1 MNSTTIF
8 LDTATI
14 LNNCSRYFGFVN
26 EAKELK
32 DLNGTL
38 WEVQPLAMNKK
49 SSIWY
54 GDDPFNYSIPVF
66 LAQASITAFAT
77 SAMKFVLEPL
87 GVTSFVAQMIT
98 VQYFGSMFFLFL
110 IGVKTDISM
119 VRKSGK
125 MALLVGVLS
134 FCLPFVLATLVAF
147 ILMKDKILWV
157 PREILESLPYIAGL
171 TSLSSPHVINSFLAD
186 LNLLNSELGRIA
198 MSASMISGG
207 CSLIS
212 VFLVLTFK
220 QSQLSKTPENIMWTL
235 WSCLTIIIIIIYVIQ
250 PIMLWVHKRH
260 DDAAVKE
267 EYVFFIFLT
276 VLISSLTGEIVGQH
290 YLVGPLLLGLV
301 VPPGPPLGAAIEDKL
316 DCFVTG
322 VLVPVLVISR
332 ACPFMLSEIR
342 SSTFV
347 VVQLLAFFSFVGKFF
362 GTIITAIYSE
372 MPIQDALILGLVMN
386 VQGVLDIQI
395 WVRAMGLKL
404 IDRELYGSLVL
415 TMLIMTGS
423 ISVIVKF
430 LYDPSRKYVGYK
442 RKTIQHSKP
451 NVELRI
457 LACVYHEE
465 NVPSIVN
472 LLEASN
478 ATTYSPICVY
488 TLHLIQLQGRATPLL
503 ITHKTNPTDPS
514 EMNPTTRIIKS
525 FTLYAHHNRG
535 IVSVSSFT
543 AISPYNTMRDDI
555 CSLGL
560 DKRTSLIIIPFHHQ
574 PAILTQSKSTTAIR
588 RVNINVL
595 NKAPC
600 SVGILIAKGP
610 TKPPSLGGMNCN
622 SSPSNVAV
630 IFFGGP
636 DDREALAYG
645 ARIGDDINVKL
656 TVIRFMHSG
665 ERNQQ
670 KSKEKRKD
678 QDTVNGFR
686 LQTAGSKNVEYIEE
700 MVKDG
705 VQLISSIKGI
715 ESSFEILIVGKEH
728 GKVSSKLLEAFN
740 EWNEFPELGVTGDML
755 VSSDS
760 KTSGSILV
768 MQQRPQ
774 KKKKQKMSSKC
785 QNILE

>member
-1 MNSTTIF
+1 
-8 LDTATI
+8 
-14 LNNCSRYFGFVN
+14 
-26 EAKELK
+26 
-32 DLNGTL
+32 
-38 WEVQPLAMNKK
+38 
-49 SSIWY
+49 
-54 GDDPFNYSIPVF
+54 
-66 LAQASITAFAT
+66 
-77 SAMKFVLEPL
+77 
-87 GVTSFVAQMIT
+87 
-98 VQYFGSMFFLFL
+98 
-110 IGVKTDISM
+110 
-119 VRKSGK
+119 
-125 MALLVGVLS
+125 
-134 FCLPFVLATLVAF
+134 
-147 ILMKDKILWV
+147 
-157 PREILESLPYIAGL
+157 
-171 TSLSSPHVINSFLAD
+171 
-186 LNLLNSELGRIA
+186 
-198 MSASMISGG
+198 
-207 CSLIS
+207 
-212 VFLVLTFK
+212 
-220 QSQLSKTPENIMWTL
+220 
-235 WSCLTIIIIIIYVIQ
+235 
-250 PIMLWVHKRH
+250 MLWVHKRH

-276 VLISSLTGEIVGQH
+276 VLVSSLAGEIVGQH

-322 VLVPVLVISR
+322 ILVPVLVIAR

-362 GTIITAIYSE
+362 GTIITAVYSE
-372 MPIQDALILGLVMN
+372 MPIQDALTPGLVMN

-395 WVRAMGLKL
+395 WVRAMGLKVNISMAINQSFVFLGCFFFVTWDITYLQL
-404 IDRELYGSLVL
+404 IDREIYGSLVL
-415 TMLIMTGS
+415 TMPIMTGS

-430 LYDPSRKYVGYK
+430 LYDPSTKYVGYK

-451 NVELRI
+451 NAELRI

-543 AISPYNTMRDDI
+543 AISPYNTMHDDI

-600 SVGILIAKGP
+600 SVGILITKGP
-610 TKPPSLGGMNCN
+610 TKPPSLGGINCN

-630 IFFGGP
+630 IFLGGP

-686 LQTAGSKNVEYIEE
+686 LQTAGSKNVEHIEE

-705 VQLISSIKGI
+705 VELISSIKGI
-715 ESSFEILIVGKEH
+715 ESSFDLLIVGREH
-728 GKVSSKLLEAFN
+728 GKESSKLLEAFN
-740 EWNEFPELGVTGDML
+740 EWNEFPELGVIGDML

-774 KKKKQKMSSKC
+774 KKKKQKKSSKR
-785 QNILE
+785 